1 MLWPSRSTSF
11 LAIATFVALIVLA
24 TSSASGSTSS
34 RVLAHASADA
44 SGWTTDASA
53 FRGQNGS
60 QFTYD
65 CPSFGTEGTV
75 IGTDTYD
82 DTSSVC
88 TAAVHVGLIT
98 VGAGG
103 TVTIQIG
110 PDAGSYTGSTRN
122 GVTSDPGGADLGS
135 FTVVSAVQNQPPV
148 TQGGSG
154 WVGANSTATQFAQ
167 WIGAEYTYTCPKGG
181 PKSAAWGNA
190 IYSGD
195 SSVCTAG
202 LHSGVA
208 SLSKNEIVTIQIVP
222 EQPSYSGST
231 KNGVTTSPFSAKPG
245 KGAFVVIGATDG
257 PDTPQGVATGTVL
270 INGQPF
276 QNGPVPY
283 NSTIDVTG
291 GTLTLAAGGVGS
303 VITFGDGSD
312 TAVFKLNKV
321 VNKITTGKGK
331 KKKTIKQTTAELALQ
346 GGNFGAC
353 SAFRAFGSAVPAGK
367 NVRSL
372 WASGKGRFRTKGKY
386 SSASIR
392 GTKWQTTDRCDG
404 TLTTVAEGAVTV
416 HDNKLN
422 KNVTVSAPNSYLAKA

>member
-1 MLWPSRSTSF
+1 MLWPRRSTSLVV
-11 LAIATFVALIVLA
+11 LAIISALIVFSA
-24 TSSASGSTSS
+24 SSASGSTSTH
-34 RVLAHASADA
+34 VVAHAAADA
-44 SGWTTDASA
+44 SGWDQDASA

-98 VGAGG
+98 VGTGG

-110 PDAGSYTGSTRN
+110 PDAGAYTGSTRN
-122 GVTSDPGGADLGS
+122 SVTSLDGGADLGS

-154 WVGANSTATQFAQ
+154 WVGPTSTATQFAQ
-167 WIGAEYTYTCPKGG
+167 WIGAEYTFDCPGGG
-181 PKSAAWGNA
+181 PVGVAWGNA
-190 IYSGD
+190 VYSGD

-222 EQPSYSGST
+222 EQPSYTGST

-257 PDTPQGVATGTVL
+257 PDTPQGVATGNVL
-270 INGQPF
+270 VNGQPF
-276 QNGPVPY
+276 DNGPVKY
-283 NSTIDVTG
+283 GSTIDVSG

-312 TAVFKLNKV
+312 PAVYKLNKV
-321 VNKITTGKGK
+321 VTTVKKGK
-331 KKKTIKQTTAELALQ
+331 KKVKQTTAELALG
-346 GGNFGAC
+346 GGNFAQCG
-353 SAFRAFGSAVPAGK
+353 AFRAFGAASIPPGK

-372 WASGKGRFRTKGKY
+372 WASGKGKFRTKGKF

-392 GTKWQTTDRCDG
+392 GTKWQTTDRCDW
-404 TLTTVAEGAVTV
+404 TLTTVAEGSVAVF
-416 HDNKLN
+416 DFKLK
-422 KNVTVSAPNSYLAKA
+422 KNVVVNAPNSYLAKG